1 MRKIKTEKMKKT
13 LYLISCLVLLASCG
27 GTTVVDESKYT
38 VSGKI
43 SDPASNGR
51 RLLTGIDAVVRGE
64 SGGVVFDGP
73 VDLSDTISCRYALKD
88 IPAGVYDIV
97 FSGQYYEA
105 SSYRVAVKSDSNL
118 DVDLSPI
125 RLLSIDTDTL
135 YFGPRVRTREFSVTN
150 VSEHSLNISLRGGR
164 IESITNC
171 RKQDYGW
178 LLTLNPGETKRLT
191 AEVRHEQEGV
201 EEGYLKFF
209 ATGSQEWAVT
219 VIPIQI
225 ETTGRDFYANLVGTV
240 RDTEGHPLKGIPI
253 FCECT
258 DTAAVTDENGRYSFE
273 DLPYRSSFRVT
284 ALPEHYKCK
293 DSDFVQYVIDEIVI
307 DLVLEPCTN
316 HLVLD
321 RKEIDFG
328 TGSISA
334 AAAEYNPETVTIRMT
349 AETDEPVWYNLN
361 VYNTEFGVVPG
372 LNYWPTAQYVENYDT
387 LTFTLSRGV
396 SNEGTFRLNA
406 LLRTDNAGAY
416 LIPITFTNT
425 P

>member
-1 MRKIKTEKMKKT
+1 MKKT
-13 LYLISCLVLLASCG
+13 IFLMSFLVLLASCG

-43 SDPASNGR
+43 NDPAANGR
-51 RLLTGIDAVVRGE
+51 RLLTGVNAVVRGE
-64 SGGVVFDGP
+64 TGSVVFGGP
-73 VDLSDTISCRYALKD
+73 VDLSDTISCRYAIKD

-97 FSGQYYEA
+97 FSGDYYEA

-118 DVDLSPI
+118 DVDLSPVQLI
-125 RLLSIDTDTL
+125 SIDTDTL
-135 YFGPRVRTREFSVTN
+135 YFGPRVKTREFSVTN
-150 VSEHSLNISLRGGR
+150 VSGHNLNISLRGGR
-164 IESITNC
+164 VESITNC

-178 LLTLNPGETKRLT
+178 LLTLSPDETKRLT
-191 AEVRHEQEGV
+191 VEVRHEQEGV
-201 EEGYLKFF
+201 EEGLLRFF
-209 ATGSQEWAVT
+209 ATGAQEWAVT
-219 VIPIQI
+219 VMPIKI
-225 ETTGRDFYANLVGTV
+225 ETSSRDFNANLVGTV

-258 DTAAVTDENGRYSFE
+258 DTVAVTDENGRYSFE

-284 ALPEHYKCK
+284 ALPEYYMCK
-293 DSDFVQYVIDEIVI
+293 DSDFVEYVIDEIVI
-307 DLVLEPCTN
+307 DMVLEPCTN
-316 HLVLD
+316 HLILD

-334 AAAEYNPETVTIRMT
+334 AAAEYNPETVTIKMT
-349 AETDEPVWYNLN
+349 AETGESVYYNLN

-372 LNYWPTAQYVENYDT
+372 LNYWPTAQYVEIYDT

-416 LIPITFTNT
+416 IIPITFTNT

>member
-1 MRKIKTEKMKKT
+1 MKR
-13 LYLISCLVLLASCG
+13 LSLFVLCLAVFAACG
-27 GTTVVDESKYT
+27 EPALEEEAKYSI
-38 VSGKI
+38 SGKI
-43 SDPASNGR
+43 TDPAANGR
-51 RLLTGIDAVVRGE
+51 RLLTGINAVVRGE

-73 VDLSDTISCRYALKD
+73 VDLSDTISCRYAIKD
-88 IPAGVYDIV
+88 IPSGVYDIV
-97 FSGQYYEA
+97 FSGSYYEA

-118 DVDLSPI
+118 DVDLSPVK
-125 RLLSIDTDTL
+125 LLSIDTDNL
-135 YFGPRVRTREFSVTN
+135 YFGPRVKTREFTVTN
-150 VSEHSLNISLRGGR
+150 VSGHDLNISLRGGR
-164 IESITNC
+164 IQSITNC

-178 LLTLNPGETKRLT
+178 LLTLSSGETKRLT
-191 AEVRHEQEGV
+191 VEVRHEQEGV

-209 ATGSQEWAVT
+209 ATGPQEWAET
-219 VIPIQI
+219 MIPIKI
-225 ETTGRDFYANLVGTV
+225 ETTSRDFYANLVGRV
-240 RDTEGHPLKGIPI
+240 CDTEGHPLKGIPI

-258 DTAAVTDENGRYSFE
+258 DTPAITDEDGRYSFE

-284 ALPEHYKCK
+284 ALPEYYKCK
-293 DSDFVQYVIDEIVI
+293 DSDFVEYVIDEIVV

-334 AAAEYNPETVTIRMT
+334 AAAAEYNPETITIKMT
-349 AETDEPVWYNLN
+349 AETDEPVYYNLH

-406 LLRTDNAGAY
+406 LLRTDTAGAY
-416 LIPITFTNT
+416 LIPITLTNT